1 MKRYINKLYLLTI
14 AILVNIV
21 LLTACTNYN
30 FTKVKEEK
38 SVHSIEITENN
49 AKAISVGNSE
59 IVNIVKSDKNK
70 IDTST
75 RIENKANFDIS
86 KIWIEYEE
94 FDKNKNIIDKSES
107 LLDMTLNPG
116 ESAYIV
122 FGHKEYTD
130 SLKVVGYRYE
140 AEGKEVLVNTKNDD
154 IEIKEKTLKLESSKD
169 YEILVT
175 SDIYKLSESEDGI
188 TYGVKVKNS
197 SNKSLGN
204 IILKIGELN
213 EDGEYI
219 MVSHISEY
227 SVLKPS
233 QEVEIETVTS
243 QAAKK
248 IEILGYNYDDVK
260 EKASIDIDLKTHK
273 ASINK

>member
-21 LLTACTNYN
+21 LLTACTNDN

-38 SVHSIEITENN
+38 SVHNIEITENN

-154 IEIKEKTLKLESSKD
+154 TEIKEKTLKLESSKD

>member
-14 AILVNIV
+14 VILVNII
-21 LLTACTNYN
+21 LLTACTNDK

-49 AKAISVGNSE
+49 AKAISIGNSE
-59 IVNIVKSDKNK
+59 IVNIAKSDKNK

-86 KIWIEYEE
+86 KIWLEYEE
-94 FDKNKNIIDKSES
+94 FDKSKNIIDKSES

-140 AEGKEVLVNTKNDD
+140 AEGKEVLVNTKNDE
-154 IEIKEKTLKLESSKD
+154 IEIKEKPLKLESSKD

-219 MVSHISEY
+219 MISHISEY

-248 IEILGYNYDDVK
+248 IEILGYSYDDVK
-260 EKASIDIDLKTHK
+260 EKASIDIDLKSHK

>member
-14 AILVNIV
+14 VILVNII
-21 LLTACTNYN
+21 LLTACTNDK

-49 AKAISVGNSE
+49 AKAISIGNSE
-59 IVNIVKSDKNK
+59 IVNISKSDKNK

-86 KIWIEYEE
+86 KIWLEYEE
-94 FDKNKNIIDKSES
+94 FDKSKNIIDKSES

-140 AEGKEVLVNTKNDD
+140 AEGKEVLVNTKNDE
-154 IEIKEKTLKLESSKD
+154 IEIKEKSLKLESSKD

-219 MVSHISEY
+219 MISHISEY

-260 EKASIDIDLKTHK
+260 EKASIDIDLKSHK

>member
-14 AILVNIV
+14 VILVNII
-21 LLTACTNYN
+21 LLTGCTNDKL
-30 FTKVKEEK
+30 TKVKEEK

-49 AKAISVGNSE
+49 AKAISIGNSE
-59 IVNIVKSDKNK
+59 IVNISKSDKNK

-86 KIWIEYEE
+86 KIWLEYEE
-94 FDKNKNIIDKSES
+94 FDKSKNIIDKSES

-140 AEGKEVLVNTKNDD
+140 AEGKEVLVNTKNDE
-154 IEIKEKTLKLESSKD
+154 IEIKEKPLKLESSKD

-219 MVSHISEY
+219 MISHISEY

-260 EKASIDIDLKTHK
+260 EKASIDIELKSHK